1 MQGLPGVLPNAQA
14 VLAVSTEEL
23 AMILLDLCRK
33 QGQGNVTLSNI
44 EMSVRIVGPPAY
56 PIHRNTD
63 VARAIGE
70 AWQWLLNEGLMIVA
84 PDQPNGWYCV
94 TRKGRDLR
102 VLDIDTY
109 RQGNL
114 LPDSLVH
121 PTLADIRPMFL
132 RGDYD
137 DAVLR
142 SFIRVEEAVRAA
154 GKYDNSLITRKLM
167 QVAFNPD
174 NGPLTDTSIDKGE
187 RVGLMDLFS
196 GAIGYCKNPSSHR
209 TVRIERAA
217 AAQLILFASYLL
229 SQVDARRKP

>member
-1 MQGLPGVLPNAQA
+1 MPGLPDVLPDADA
-14 VLAVSTEEL
+14 LLAVSTEEL
-23 AMILLDLCRK
+23 GMILLDLCRK
-33 QGQGNVTLSNI
+33 QGQGNLTLSNI
-44 EMSVRIVGPPAY
+44 EMSVRIGPPAF
-56 PIHRNTD
+56 PFQKNNE

-70 AWQWLLNEGLMIVA
+70 AWQWLLNEGLMMMA

-94 TRKGRDLR
+94 TRKGRELR
-102 VLDIDTY
+102 APDIETY
-109 RQGNL
+109 KQGDL

-121 PTLADIRPMFL
+121 PTLRYIRPMFL

-154 GKYDNSLITRKLM
+154 GKYDNRLITRKLM
-167 QVAFNPD
+167 QTAFNPD
-174 NGPLTDTSIDKGE
+174 NGPLTDHSIDKGE
-187 RVGLMDLFS
+187 RVGLMELFS

-209 TVRIERAA
+209 TVGIERTA

-229 SQVDARRKP
+229 SQTDAKAKP